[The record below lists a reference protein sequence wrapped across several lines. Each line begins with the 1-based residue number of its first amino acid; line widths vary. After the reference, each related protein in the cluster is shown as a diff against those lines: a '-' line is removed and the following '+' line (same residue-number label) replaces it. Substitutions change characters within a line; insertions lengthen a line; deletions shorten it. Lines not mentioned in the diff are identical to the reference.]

1 MVLREE
7 ETSKFGV
14 GLLQHRGILRYPS
27 RHLSRFLHTNL
38 VEGFFRPVPDE
49 GLDFDD
55 STGSVLDPQQAIHT
69 CLVHLG
75 CRGLDHEGLS
85 IDGPRPLGIIAVKR
99 EGVEEQNQSE
109 RGECCGS
116 SRLID
121 RLGEKN
127 ANWQLKALLRQHLPN
142 PSRYDRVPDP
152 QKPHAMCYLADEA
165 QLVDGKLLTS
175 ELTALLVVAADTA
188 LKAAWQKQKIIPV
201 RDGI

>member
-1 MVLREE
+1 MPKEIV
-7 ETSKFGV
+7 
-14 GLLQHRGILRYPS
+14 
-27 RHLSRFLHTNL
+27 
-38 VEGFFRPVPDE
+38 
-49 GLDFDD
+49 
-55 STGSVLDPQQAIHT
+55 
-69 CLVHLG
+69 
-75 CRGLDHEGLS
+75 
-85 IDGPRPLGIIAVKR
+85 
-99 EGVEEQNQSE
+99 
-109 RGECCGS
+109 CGS

-175 ELTALLVVAADTA
+175 ELIALLVVAADTA